1 MVGGLPSAAQLAWV
15 VATAAPG
22 ATVVDVAGLRD
33 RSSPWRVTLSEGPD
47 LVLRVGGDVEVMRAE
62 VAGRRAAA
70 EGGLPVATLL
80 DTALDRTPALLLSVA
95 LPGSSRI
102 AEQPDA
108 AHLAALGAA
117 GARVSAVPAPERLP
131 TVDRP
136 VSGVDFGA
144 LHAAF
149 PRPLLLAGADAVER
163 LGPPTGPVGFVHG
176 DLWHGNT
183 LWSEDGELTGLL
195 DWDCSGVG
203 PAGLDLGSLR
213 LDAVLCHGPDAADA
227 VLAGWEETAGR
238 AATEVARWDVVAA
251 LATPPGMDW
260 FVGAIAGQGRPDLDA
275 TVLTDRRDAFLESAL
290 DRL

>member
-47 LVLRVGGDVEVMRAE
+47 LVLRVGGDVDLMRAE

-70 EGGLPVATLL
+70 DGGLPVARLL

-102 AEQPDA
+102 AEQPDP
-108 AHLAALGAA
+108 AHLAALGATA
-117 GARVSAVPAPERLP
+117 ARVAAVPTPAGLP

-136 VSGVDFGA
+136 VRGVDFAA

-149 PRPLLLAGADAVER
+149 SRPLLVAAADAVDR
-163 LGPPTGPVGFVHG
+163 LGPPVGPVGFAHG

-195 DWDCSGVG
+195 DWDCSGLA

-213 LDAVLCHGPDAADA
+213 LDAVLCHGAGAADA
-227 VLAGWEETAGR
+227 VLAGWEQASGR
-238 AATEVARWDVVAA
+238 RAEEVARWDVVAA

-275 TVLTDRRDAFLESAL
+275 TVLTDRRDAFLQDAL